1 MKKSSIFFLI
11 ALFLVGCIEE
21 PVKFSPAK
29 LISAEQGK
37 VPNDYDDLYEG
48 ELVFDIGGKEI
59 KMHLCTTNWS
69 TVEEGACYGLTE
81 ESISE
86 RVEEYLHSSRLS
98 GCYFGTLYKTPCEEN

>member
-1 MKKSSIFFLI
+1 MKKFVILV
-11 ALFLVGCIEE
+11 FLVVFLLGCNEPPEE
-21 PVKFSPAK
+21 TGPAK

-59 KMHLCTTNWS
+59 KMHLCTTKWN
-69 TVEEGACYGLTE
+69 VEEGACYDLTE
-81 ESISE
+81 EHIDE

-98 GCYFGTLYKTPCEEN
+98 GCYFGTLYKIPCEEN